1 MRRQYANAWESVL
14 EMFYKTVIVP
24 VDLSLEVTSSG
35 KCSLTHQVGYETPV
49 PGTMAP
55 HAFCSLV
62 TLY

>member
-1 MRRQYANAWESVL
+1 MHGKERQKY
-14 EMFYKTVIVP
+14 FKKPIVP